1 MAGLHARWQLTVGMR
16 RGLLPILI
24 AMFSL
29 VLAVH
34 QASASSHVVE
44 APVGMVHMDIQP
56 DHDAEGAVHAAGC
69 CSISVGIPA
78 GEVHEITY
86 DRGQTAF
93 DFEAGSSLPRSHLR
107 SKQYRPPRSV

>member
-1 MAGLHARWQLTVGMR
+1 MR

-34 QASASSHVVE
+34 QASASSHVAE
-44 APVGMVHMDIQP
+44 ATVGMVHMDIQP

-86 DRGQTAF
+86 DRSQTAF

>member
-1 MAGLHARWQLTVGMR
+1 MR

-34 QASASSHVVE
+34 QASASCHVAE
-44 APVGMVHMDIQP
+44 APVGMVHIDIQP
-56 DHDAEGAVHAAGC
+56 DHDAEGAVHAAGY

-78 GEVHEITY
+78 GEVHGVVD
-86 DRGQTAF
+86 DRSRTAF
-93 DFEAGSSLPRSHLR
+93 DFEAGSAMPPSHLR
-107 SKQYRPPRSV
+107 WKQYRPPRSV